1 MKRVPR
7 KKVGGLKSF
16 LQACRTMITAQY
28 LTGHR
33 DSVTCLSSRGVELAS
48 GSDDHSVRLW
58 DPQRTLKSTRRI
70 GGVFGGGVTSVVL
83 PPACEW
89 SLFASSP
96 TVVYE
101 FDLRRPEVLLNEAK
115 REFVSGSTEDINQ
128 IAISSDGVLMAHCDD
143 SGSAYVSDLELGAV
157 LQTLS
162 GAHENICSCVAFD
175 PDCDAQVATAGFD
188 AAMILWDAVSCESVN
203 TLQITA
209 DAGSDA
215 SSTSGTQMLNPPF
228 VHSMD
233 FSGRGEV
240 CALGLGDGTAGFVD
254 WESLSLYSRLP
265 AHAAVVAQVHFPK
278 FAPDSHLLTVGNDE
292 ILALWAVPTFDASST
307 DVDEGTTV
315 EGKDDALVEGQRL
328 REGVEEEEGGSSEAV
343 FRMRCENKVN
353 WMTSLSGSAPIIA
366 LADTSNRISLL
377 DIPF

>member
-1 MKRVPR
+1 
-7 KKVGGLKSF
+7 
-16 LQACRTMITAQY
+16 
-28 LTGHR
+28 
-33 DSVTCLSSRGVELAS
+33 
-48 GSDDHSVRLW
+48 
-58 DPQRTLKSTRRI
+58 
-70 GGVFGGGVTSVVL
+70 
-83 PPACEW
+83 
-89 SLFASSP
+89 
-96 TVVYE
+96 
-101 FDLRRPEVLLNEAK
+101 
-115 REFVSGSTEDINQ
+115 
-128 IAISSDGVLMAHCDD
+128 
-143 SGSAYVSDLELGAV
+143 
-157 LQTLS
+157 
-162 GAHENICSCVAFD
+162 
-175 PDCDAQVATAGFD
+175 
-188 AAMILWDAVSCESVN
+188 
-203 TLQITA
+203 
-209 DAGSDA
+209 
-215 SSTSGTQMLNPPF
+215 MLNPPF